1 MSIGWIVGTTLAIL
15 VLFSGL
21 VGLNQA
27 TRRHRKVRWP
37 WWLIGFSVA
46 ALISAVINYPG
57 T

>member
-1 MSIGWIVGTTLAIL
+1 MSIGWIVGTSLAII
-15 VLFSGL
+15 VLLSGL

-27 TRRHRKVRWP
+27 VRRQRKARWP

-46 ALISAVINYPG
+46 ALISAAINYPG